1 MTEATDWLK
10 NIHDEIKQLQG
21 TLVGPTTED
30 GNLLL
35 EKYEVISVFCFVS
48 IIGCFFL
55 KQNI

>member
-48 IIGCFFL
+48 IIGCFFF